1 MRISDWSSD
10 VCSSDLGEHGIIGL
24 DLAIGRD
31 DIKLAR
37 DPEARKPFE
46 RDQITA
52 VIGLGALADPAK
64 PADFKQGLT
73 VAIIRIAAGARLDH
87 ADQPDASHRIANHRT
102 IARVEEVKR
111 KADAWKKQCAR
122 KQ

>member
-24 DLAIGRD
+24 DLAIRRD

-52 VIGLGALADPAK
+52 VVGFGALADLAK
-64 PADFKQGLT
+64 TADFKKRLT
-73 VAIIRIAAGARLDH
+73 VAIVRIAAGARLDH
-87 ADQPDASHRIANHRT
+87 ADHPVARHRIENHRP
-102 IARVEEVKR
+102 IARSEDVERKR
-111 KADAWKKQCAR
+111 SEAQTYER
-122 KQ
+122 K